1 MPIQPMIINTNKLK
15 YIKNSQAKISY
26 SINSKG
32 FDIVVN
38 DKDGY
43 SLIYPEKVW
52 KNFKAKNILVEN
64 FTYASVAPLAAATEK
79 MVNFSFAKSASN
91 KIAEYGLLGDLG
103 RVAYVNK
110 LKPKKLKSD
119 IINRQEYFSPKQNE
133 PAFIP
138 SQSNSASKAILA
150 LSFGKDSLLSY
161 GLAEELGL
169 DCRLIYVIEKEDEDC
184 LEHKFKKKII
194 SQFCREQ
201 HREIEYFEDNLDA
214 LYANKAL
221 PIKIKGWDNAN
232 GMLVFSLEILPFA
245 YHYKSKYLI
254 LGNEKNF
261 DDFWL
266 HQGIRAYPSFDQSSL
281 YLKPM
286 NKFLDKFCQGDF
298 QTISLVEGIYN
309 LAEMRVLYHRYPGI
323 LKYLMSCSLD
333 TDSGEKWCYDCP
345 MCAKA
350 YLYSVA
356 VGGNPKK
363 IGFKKNLFDKKYQK
377 LFPLFAK
384 KITRAYEMPPAVKDE
399 QRLAFLMACRL
410 GYRGALIDLFKK
422 KYLAETIKQEKALRR
437 KFFKIYPM
445 LTAPK
450 HLQPK
455 LLNIY
460 QEELKPFI

>member
-1 MPIQPMIINTNKLK
+1 MIINTNKLK
-15 YIKNSQAKISY
+15 NIKNSQVKISY
-26 SINSKG
+26 SINPNG
-32 FDIVVN
+32 FEIIIN
-38 DKDGY
+38 DKDSY
-43 SLIYPEKVW
+43 SLIYPEKSW

-64 FTYASVAPLAAATEK
+64 FSYASVAPLSSAAK
-79 MVNFSFAKSASN
+79 IKVNFDFAKPASN
-91 KIAEYGLLGDLG
+91 KIADYGLLGDLG
-103 RVAYVNK
+103 RVAYLNK
-110 LKPKKLKSD
+110 LKPSQLKTD
-119 IINRQEYFSPKQNE
+119 IKNRQETFMHSRKTATILPQQKNAE
-133 PAFIP
+133 
-138 SQSNSASKAILA
+138 SQAILA

-161 GLAEELGL
+161 GLAKELGL
-169 DCRLIYVIEKEDEDC
+169 GCRLIYVIEKEDDDC

-194 SQFCREQ
+194 SEFCRNEHQ
-201 HREIEYFEDNLDA
+201 KIEYFEDNIDA
-214 LYANKAL
+214 LYVNKAL
-221 PIKIKGWDNAN
+221 PIKIKGWDNSN

-266 HQGIRAYPSFDQSSL
+266 HQGIKAYPSFDQSSV
-281 YLKPM
+281 YLNTM
-286 NKFLDKFCQGDF
+286 NKFLDRFSNGNF

-309 LAEMRVLYHRYPGI
+309 LAEMRVLYHRYPKL

-350 YLYSVA
+350 YLYSIA
-356 VGGNPKK
+356 VGGDPKK
-363 IGFKKNLFDKKYQK
+363 IGFKKDFFAKKYQN
-377 LFPLFAK
+377 LYPLFAK

-399 QRLAFLMACRL
+399 QRLAFLMAYRL
-410 GYRGALIDLFKK
+410 GYRGDLIELFKK
-422 KYLAETIKQEKALRR
+422 KYLVQAIKDEKMLRR

-450 HLQPK
+450 HLQTK

-460 QEELKPFI
+460 QEELKELI

>member
-1 MPIQPMIINTNKLK
+1 MIINTNKLK

-32 FDIVVN
+32 FEIVVN
-38 DKDGY
+38 DQDSY
-43 SLIYPEKVW
+43 SLNYPEKIW
-52 KNFKAKNILVEN
+52 KHFKAKKILVEN
-64 FTYASVAPLAAATEK
+64 FTYASVAPLAAATER
-79 MVNFSFAKSASN
+79 MVKFSFAKPASG

-110 LKPKKLKSD
+110 LKPKKLRSAVID
-119 IINRQEYFSPKQNE
+119 RQESFLPKQNE
-133 PAFIP
+133 SVFIP
-138 SQSNSASKAILA
+138 SQANSESKAILA

-161 GLAEELGL
+161 GLAKELGL
-169 DCRLIYVIEKEDEDC
+169 DCRLIYVIEKEDKDC

-194 SQFCREQ
+194 SEFCRDER
-201 HREIEYFEDNLDA
+201 REIEYFEDNLDA

-221 PIKIKGWDNAN
+221 PIKIKGWDNSN

-266 HQGIRAYPSFDQSSL
+266 YQGVKAYPSFDQSSV
-281 YLKPM
+281 YLNPM
-286 NKFLDKFCQGDF
+286 NKFLSKFSGGNF

-309 LAEMRVLYHRYPGI
+309 LAEMRVLYHRYPKL

-333 TDSGEKWCYDCP
+333 TDSGEKWCYKCP

-356 VGGNPKK
+356 VGGDPKK
-363 IGFKKNLFDKKYQK
+363 IGFKKNFFDKKYQN
-377 LFPLFAK
+377 LYPLFAP
-384 KITRAYEMPPAVKDE
+384 KITRAYEMPTQVKDE
-399 QRLAFLMACRL
+399 QRLSFLMAYRL
-410 GYRGALIDLFKK
+410 GYRGDLIELFKK
-422 KYLAETIKQEKALRR
+422 KYLAQAIKDEKTLRR

-450 HLQPK
+450 HLQTN

-460 QEELKPFI
+460 QEELSSLI